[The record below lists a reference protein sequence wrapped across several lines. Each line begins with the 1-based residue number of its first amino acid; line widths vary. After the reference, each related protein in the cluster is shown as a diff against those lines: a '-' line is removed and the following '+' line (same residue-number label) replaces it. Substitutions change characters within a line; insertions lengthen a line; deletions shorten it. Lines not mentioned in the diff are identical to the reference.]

1 MEKKLVTK
9 TVFNKQ
15 SRKPILW
22 KHIKDFKFED
32 EDYITAGYVE
42 HWENGSDNSGG
53 DHYEVEVQR
62 EVLETDKE
70 FEKRKQDYER
80 DQKWAKERRY
90 ESYLKLKKE
99 FEPEKLEE
107 NDDTRTN

>member
-9 TVFNKQ
+9 TVFNLQ

-32 EDYITAGYVE
+32 NDYLRTGYVE
-42 HWENGSDNSGG
+42 PWENGSDNSGG
-53 DHYEVEVQR
+53 DHYEAEVLR
-62 EVLETDKE
+62 DVLETDEEFKE
-70 FEKRKQDYER
+70 RVQETER
-80 DQKWAKERRY
+80 DQKFAKERRY

-99 FEPEKLEE
+99 FEPNKL
-107 NDDTRTN
+107 

>member
-9 TVFNKQ
+9 TVFHLQ
-15 SRKPILW
+15 SMKPILW
-22 KHIKDFKFED
+22 KHVKDFRFQD
-32 EDYITAGYVE
+32 EDYVRIGYVE

-53 DHYEVEVQR
+53 DHYEAEVCR

-70 FEKRKQDYER
+70 FEQRVHEVER

-99 FEPEKLEE
+99 FES
-107 NDDTRTN
+107 